1 MAPDAALAVVAP
13 AKINLFLQVLDRRA
27 DGYHRLDSLIAFAE
41 LGDCVEVA
49 PADDLTLAVE
59 GPFAPGLSAGEDN
72 LVLRAARSL
81 SAAAGGRVPGAA
93 IRLSKNLPVASGIGG
108 GSSDAAATLKALVA
122 LWQLDLGS
130 AALARLG
137 LALGADV
144 PVCLLGRT
152 ARVAGIGDVLSSG
165 VSLPPFGVVLANPV
179 VPVPTAAVFKALSG
193 RYSGEAPEMP
203 ATTSPRDFAI
213 WLARCGNDLAA
224 PAREIAPNIG
234 DVLEALG
241 GTKDSLLARL
251 SGSGATCFA
260 LYPDDRA
267 AKAAAGDIKVAHPS
281 WWVAAT
287 RFRDVAPPVAPV
299 VR

>member
-1 MAPDAALAVVAP
+1 MAPDGALAVAAP
-13 AKINLFLQVLDRRA
+13 AKINLFLHVLDRRA

-108 GSSDAAATLKALVA
+108 GSSDAAATLKALDV
-122 LWQLDLGS
+122 LWQLDLGG

-179 VPVPTAAVFKALSG
+179 VPVPTAAVFKALRG

-203 ATTSPRDFAI
+203 TTTSSWDFAT
-213 WLARCGNDLAA
+213 WLARCGNDLTA
-224 PAREIAPNIG
+224 PAREIAPIIG

-241 GTKDSLLARL
+241 GTKDSLLVRL

-267 AKAAAGDIKVAHPS
+267 AKAAAGDIKVAHPD
-281 WWVAAT
+281 WWVATT
-287 RFRDVAPPVAPV
+287 RFRDVAQPVAPV